1 MVRGMPR
8 GSVMGSFKLRLVV
21 YLVLFVPRAA
31 RRSHLGVQR
40 DTAERNEL
48 RRADASLAKSVGAAV
63 GSAATTLDQA
73 GIRRT
78 GRWPPRSSPWFL
90 APPSTG
96 P

>member
-8 GSVMGSFKLRLVV
+8 RSVMGSFQLRLVV
-21 YLVLFVPRAA
+21 YFVLLSLVPLAGATWAF
-31 RRSHLGVQR
+31 SE
-40 DTAERNEL
+40 TAERNEL
-48 RRADASLAKSVGAAV
+48 RHADASLAKSVGAAV
-63 GSAATTLDQA
+63 GSVATTLDQA

-78 GRWPPRSSPWFL
+78 GRWPPWWSSWFL